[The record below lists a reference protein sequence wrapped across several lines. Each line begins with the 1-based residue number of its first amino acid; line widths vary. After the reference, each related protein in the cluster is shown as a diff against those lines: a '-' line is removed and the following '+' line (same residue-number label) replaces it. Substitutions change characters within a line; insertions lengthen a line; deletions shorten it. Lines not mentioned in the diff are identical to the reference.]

1 MIQLQNCS
9 LTTITYTHYEFV
21 TLGVMHSIRRQ
32 HQFHCVSLICVYY
45 IGHKH
50 EHFYTQELP
59 TFPENTGSLPA
70 ISGVHVAQPL
80 VLCIVFCCFI
90 FTHRLEWSDVFTHR
104 LEWRDVLTHRLE
116 WS

>member
-1 MIQLQNCS
+1 MIQLQNCC

-90 FTHRLEWSDVFTHR
+90 LVI
-104 LEWRDVLTHRLE
+104 VLTVLLRFTASNYLFDIFKL
-116 WS
+116 S